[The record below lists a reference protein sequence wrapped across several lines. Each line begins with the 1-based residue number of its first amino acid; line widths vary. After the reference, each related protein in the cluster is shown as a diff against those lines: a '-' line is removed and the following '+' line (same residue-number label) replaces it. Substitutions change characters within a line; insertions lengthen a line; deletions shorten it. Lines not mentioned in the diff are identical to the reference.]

1 MTPTISLDQ
10 ARAIAIA
17 AQGLDRRPSVVD
29 QATLHQTIK
38 RMQIVQ
44 IDTINVVARAP
55 YFVLWSRLGNYDPE
69 WFDQLQFP
77 AGQLFEYWAHAASF
91 LPIELFP
98 LLRPAMLRYTTHGWP
113 KARQWLEEH
122 KAVVDHVLATIRERG
137 PLRSAHFEAPT
148 DHAGG
153 GWWNWKPAK
162 SALDLLW
169 SMGELMIIRREKFQR
184 VYELTERV
192 MPNWDDRDTPSFE
205 DAAEQL
211 SERGLRA
218 MGIASERHLPDYF
231 RQRRPGIK
239 ERLQAWAAQGK
250 AIEVNVEGWSAPAYI
265 HHDQRHL
272 LEQTPTPS
280 LTTMLSPF
288 DNLIWDRQRTM
299 DFWQFDYKL
308 ECYTPAPKRRYG
320 YFTLPILWKDRVI
333 GRIDAKA
340 ERSAGI
346 FRVHALHLE
355 PNITPSPALY
365 DDLAVMLRDCA
376 NWHRTPTISITMSD
390 PPQVAAE
397 VQARIS

>member
-17 AQGLDRRPSVVD
+17 AQGLDRRPNVVD
-29 QATLHQTIK
+29 HATLHETIK

-55 YFVLWSRLGNYDPE
+55 YFVLWSRLGNYDPD

-122 KAVVDHVLATIRERG
+122 KAVVDLVLATIRERG
-137 PLRSAHFEAPT
+137 PLRSAHFEAPV

-218 MGIASERHLPDYF
+218 MGIATERHLPDYF
-231 RQRRPGIK
+231 RQKRPGIK
-239 ERLQAWAAQGK
+239 ERLQTWAAAGK
-250 AIEVNVEGWSAPAYI
+250 AIEVKVEGWSAPAYI

-272 LEQTPTPS
+272 LDQTPTPS

-320 YFTLPILWKDRVI
+320 YFTLPILWKDQVI

-355 PNITPSPALY
+355 PNITPSAALY

-397 VQARIS
+397 VQARVA

>member
-1 MTPTISLDQ
+1 MTRTISLDQ

-17 AQGLDRRPSVVD
+17 AQGLDRRPAKVD
-29 QATLHQTIK
+29 QATLQQTVQ

-55 YFVLWSRLGNYDPE
+55 YFVLWSRLGDYDPA
-69 WFDQLQFP
+69 WFDQLQYP

-98 LLRPAMLRYTTHGWP
+98 LLRPAMLRYIHDWH
-113 KARQWLEEH
+113 RSRRWLEEN
-122 KAVVDHVLATIRERG
+122 KVVADGVIAMIRERG
-137 PLRSAHFEAPT
+137 PLRSADFEAPA

-162 SALDLLW
+162 SALDILW
-169 SMGELMIIRREKFQR
+169 GMGELMIVRREKFQR

-192 MPNWDDRDTPSFE
+192 MPNWDDRDVLSFE
-205 DAAEQL
+205 AAAEQL
-211 SERGLRA
+211 SERGLRS
-218 MGIASERHLPDYF
+218 MGIATERHLPDYF

-239 ERLQAWAAQGK
+239 ERLQTWAAEGK
-250 AIEVNVEGWSAPAYI
+250 AIEVQVEGWKTPAYI
-265 HHDQRHL
+265 HHEQQHL
-272 LEQTPTPS
+272 LEQTPRPS

-288 DNLIWDRQRTM
+288 DNLIWDRQRTL
-299 DFWQFDYKL
+299 DFWQFDYRL

-320 YFTLPILWKDRVI
+320 YFTLPILWNDRLI

-355 PNITPSPALY
+355 PNIELSEALY

-390 PPQVAAE
+390 PPQLAAE
-397 VQARIS
+397 VQARLD

>member
-1 MTPTISLDQ
+1 MTLTISLDQ

-17 AQGLDRRPSVVD
+17 AQGLDRRPNTVD
-29 QATLHQTIK
+29 QTTLQQTIQ

-55 YFVLWSRLGNYDPE
+55 YFVLWSRLGDYDPA
-69 WFDQLQFP
+69 WFDQLQYP

-98 LLRPAMLRYTTHGWP
+98 LLRPAMLRYIHDWH
-113 KARQWLEEH
+113 RSRRWLEEN
-122 KAVVDHVLATIRERG
+122 KAVADGVLAMIRERG
-137 PLRSAHFEAPT
+137 PLRSADFEAPA

-162 SALDLLW
+162 SALDILW
-169 SMGELMIIRREKFQR
+169 GMGELMIVRREKFQR

-192 MPNWDDRDTPSFE
+192 VPDWDDRAVLSFE
-205 DAAEQL
+205 AAAEQL

-218 MGIASERHLPDYF
+218 MGIATERHLPDYF

-239 ERLQAWAAQGK
+239 ERLQTWAAEGK
-250 AIEVNVEGWSAPAYI
+250 AIEVQVEGWKTPAYI
-265 HHDQRHL
+265 HHEQRHL

-288 DNLIWDRQRTM
+288 DNLIWDRQRTL
-299 DFWQFDYKL
+299 DFWQFDYRL

-333 GRIDAKA
+333 GRVDAKA

-355 PNITPSPALY
+355 PNIELSEALY

-390 PPQVAAE
+390 PPQVAGE
-397 VQARIS
+397 VQARLD